1 MDFVLQGSILFLY
14 YYIYFRHL
22 RFDFRELHPSYGI
35 AILDY
40 VMFDGFDRFQS
51 AFQFQEK
58 TTGLILPDLM
68 ELHFVELPKFKAKP
82 RGLQTRLEKW
92 LDVIRFGEMYA
103 EAKSL
108 PEELRTDDIIVRA
121 FKELERVN
129 ADEKMRAI
137 LEQRDKEERSRIT
150 ELNAALKKGR
160 EEGREEGR
168 EAGHEDVARK
178 MLGMGLEI
186 SLISQA
192 TELSIADIERIRT
205 STKSG

>member
-1 MDFVLQGSILFLY
+1 
-14 YYIYFRHL
+14 
-22 RFDFRELHPSYGI
+22 
-35 AILDY
+35 
-40 VMFDGFDRFQS
+40 MFDGFDRFQS

-58 TTGLILPDLM
+58 TTGLVLPDLM

-129 ADEKMRAI
+129 TDEKMRAI
-137 LEQRDKEERSRIT
+137 LEQRDKEERSRLT
-150 ELNAALKKGR
+150 ELSAALKKGR
-160 EEGREEGR
+160 EEGRTEGR
-168 EAGHEDVARK
+168 EKGREEGHEDVARK
-178 MLGMGLEI
+178 MLAEGFDI
-186 SLISQA
+186 SLIAKMTDVPVAEIEKIKA
-192 TELSIADIERIRT
+192 TL
-205 STKSG
+205 K